1 MESLLASPWKKE
13 PTSDTAEGVALQQL
27 CKMCP
32 GFAVEAAAIGVRVL
46 RSHWGPL
53 NSRAA
58 EIRPEA
64 EALLQKVEAIV
75 DGAVA

>member
-1 MESLLASPWKKE
+1 
-13 PTSDTAEGVALQQL
+13 
-27 CKMCP
+27 
-32 GFAVEAAAIGVRVL
+32 VEAAAVGVRML
-46 RSHWGPL
+46 RTHWGPL

-64 EALLQKVEAIV
+64 DALLQQVAAIV